1 MAVTFLNGFRTNPG
15 RLADHLAS
23 TAEAI
28 GHLRRLDV
36 QAFDMQPLTGTDV
49 GTIVSATT
57 HADNADWATSMQQ
70 VLADEGW
77 QDFWGRVTSN
87 PSAEQVES
95 SLFADI
101 DPTFEPATDRPL
113 GVVSAFQWR
122 PYPGRMVEFIGNI
135 ETATGHIERLGGYT
149 RSMQSVI
156 GANPLTMLVSI
167 GHADLDSYGEFAD
180 KSQADEQFQAFWG
193 EVMMNP
199 SAELIRSGVYLNIS

>member
-113 GVVSAFQWR
+113 GADTVASAPFGA
-122 PYPGRMVEFIGNI
+122 PAP
-135 ETATGHIERLGGYT
+135 LGGPFGP
-149 RSMQSVI
+149 R
-156 GANPLTMLVSI
+156 VSLSLETTK
-167 GHADLDSYGEFAD
+167 D
-180 KSQADEQFQAFWG
+180 
-193 EVMMNP
+193 
-199 SAELIRSGVYLNIS
+199 R